1 MLLKDLINR
10 KKSDKD
16 TVHSY
21 IELYDKLLDR
31 LKDTALNVIE
41 IGISKG
47 GSIKMWKDYFTRANV
62 YGIDLTDYKKLDH
75 KNGIDDVAIKYI
87 NNELIKEDR
96 INLFIGQ
103 SGYDKN
109 FIDKK
114 FKDIKF
120 DFVIDDGP
128 HTLQSMK
135 DCINLY
141 LPLLSENGILII
153 EDVQN
158 ILWFNELEKETPEE
172 YKENIFYY
180 DRRFIKGRYD
190 DLVFVINKNKNI

>member
-62 YGIDLTDYKKLDH
+62 YGIDLTDYKKLDP

-87 NNELIKEDR
+87 NNELMKEDR